1 MMKYLKVFTDFASSL
16 EPLGDAECGRLF
28 KAMLEYARTGQEP
41 DFRGNERFIWPTAK
55 QSIDR
60 DSETYRRKVDAAL
73 KATEK
78 RYRTQMYDNV
88 QKETSTCDNAQDKD
102 KDKDKDDAR
111 TRAGSSKGR
120 EAPRAEDSAKRYRK
134 PEACDPPQGEGA
146 GRSKGREAPSREDMQ
161 GHSVH
166 GTWPECSSQRLELHG
181 PNKIRDAQPLKPS
194 AAAKPAT
201 QSGAGRSKGREAPRA
216 EDTPRADCPR
226 NVASLFRPKAGIAR
240 PEQVRGAQPFKR
252 YRKPEACDPPQG
264 EGAGRNKGREA
275 PRAKDSGITAPLLS
289 EEEADRLG
297 TEYTRNMQT
306 LLAALEDVG
315 MKPTARNEQAAEA
328 LMAQYGT
335 EKVLAA
341 IDTAAE
347 HDNRGGVSW
356 AYLRRIL
363 EDGPRQSA
371 AGKPAATRTI
381 RECCVVDGQEV
392 WTERVVRAQ

>member
-88 QKETSTCDNAQDKD
+88 QKETSTCDNAQDND
-102 KDKDKDDAR
+102 KDKNNAR

-120 EAPRAEDSAKRYRK
+120 EAPRAEDSVKRYRK

-146 GRSKGREAPSREDMQ
+146 GRSKGREAP
-161 GHSVH
+161 
-166 GTWPECSSQRLELHG
+166 
-181 PNKIRDAQPLKPS
+181 RD
-194 AAAKPAT
+194 
-201 QSGAGRSKGREAPRA
+201 E
-216 EDTPRADCPR
+216 
-226 NVASLFRPKAGIAR
+226 
-240 PEQVRGAQPFKR
+240 
-252 YRKPEACDPPQG
+252 
-264 EGAGRNKGREA
+264 
-275 PRAKDSGITAPLLS
+275 DSGITAPLLS

-297 TEYTRNMQT
+297 AEYTRNMQT

>member
-1 MMKYLKVFTDFASSL
+1 
-16 EPLGDAECGRLF
+16 
-28 KAMLEYARTGQEP
+28 MLEYARTGQEP

-102 KDKDKDDAR
+102 KDKDDAR
-111 TRAGSSKGR
+111 TRAGS
-120 EAPRAEDSAKRYRK
+120 
-134 PEACDPPQGEGA
+134 
-146 GRSKGREAPSREDMQ
+146 SKGREAPSREDMQ

-216 EDTPRADCPR
+216 EDSA
-226 NVASLFRPKAGIAR
+226 
-240 PEQVRGAQPFKR
+240 KR

-264 EGAGRNKGREA
+264 EGAGRSKGREA
-275 PRAKDSGITAPLLS
+275 PRDEDSGITAPLLN

-356 AYLRRIL
+356 
-363 EDGPRQSA
+363 G
-371 AGKPAATRTI
+371 
-381 RECCVVDGQEV
+381 
-392 WTERVVRAQ
+392 

>member
-1 MMKYLKVFTDFASSL
+1 MKYLKVFTDFASSL

-102 KDKDKDDAR
+102 KDKDDAR
-111 TRAGSSKGR
+111 TRAGS
-120 EAPRAEDSAKRYRK
+120 
-134 PEACDPPQGEGA
+134 
-146 GRSKGREAPSREDMQ
+146 SKGREAPSREDMQ

-201 QSGAGRSKGREAPRA
+201 QSGAGRNKGREAPRA
-216 EDTPRADCPR
+216 EDSA
-226 NVASLFRPKAGIAR
+226 
-240 PEQVRGAQPFKR
+240 KR

-264 EGAGRNKGREA
+264 EGAGRSKGREA
-275 PRAKDSGITAPLLS
+275 PRAEDSGITAPLLN

-297 TEYTRNMQT
+297 AEYTRNMQT

>member
-1 MMKYLKVFTDFASSL
+1 MKYLKVFTDFASSL

-102 KDKDKDDAR
+102 KDKDKDKDDAR

-120 EAPRAEDSAKRYRK
+120 EAPRAEDT
-134 PEACDPPQGEGA
+134 
-146 GRSKGREAPSREDMQ
+146 
-161 GHSVH
+161 V
-166 GTWPECSSQRLELHG
+166 
-181 PNKIRDAQPLKPS
+181 
-194 AAAKPAT
+194 
-201 QSGAGRSKGREAPRA
+201 
-216 EDTPRADCPR
+216 
-226 NVASLFRPKAGIAR
+226 
-240 PEQVRGAQPFKR
+240 KR

-275 PRAKDSGITAPLLS
+275 PRAEDSGITAPLLS

-297 TEYTRNMQT
+297 AEYTRNMQT

>member
-120 EAPRAEDSAKRYRK
+120 EAP
-134 PEACDPPQGEGA
+134 
-146 GRSKGREAPSREDMQ
+146 SREDMQ

-216 EDTPRADCPR
+216 ED
-226 NVASLFRPKAGIAR
+226 
-240 PEQVRGAQPFKR
+240 GAKR

-275 PRAKDSGITAPLLS
+275 PRAEDSGITAPLLN

-297 TEYTRNMQT
+297 AEYTRNMQT

>member
-78 RYRTQMYDNV
+78 RYRTQTYDNV
-88 QKETSTCDNAQDKD
+88 QKETSTCDNAQDNDNDND
-102 KDKDKDDAR
+102 KNNAR

-120 EAPRAEDSAKRYRK
+120 EAPRAEDTVKRYRK

-146 GRSKGREAPSREDMQ
+146 GRSKGREAP
-161 GHSVH
+161 
-166 GTWPECSSQRLELHG
+166 
-181 PNKIRDAQPLKPS
+181 
-194 AAAKPAT
+194 
-201 QSGAGRSKGREAPRA
+201 RA
-216 EDTPRADCPR
+216 E
-226 NVASLFRPKAGIAR
+226 
-240 PEQVRGAQPFKR
+240 
-252 YRKPEACDPPQG
+252 
-264 EGAGRNKGREA
+264 
-275 PRAKDSGITAPLLS
+275 DSGITAPLLS

-297 TEYTRNMQT
+297 AEYTRNMQT

-347 HDNRGGVSW
+347 HDNRGGVNW

-371 AGKPAATRTI
+371 AEKPAATRTI

-392 WTERVVRAQ
+392 WTERVVRAK

>member
-1 MMKYLKVFTDFASSL
+1 M
-16 EPLGDAECGRLF
+16 
-28 KAMLEYARTGQEP
+28 
-41 DFRGNERFIWPTAK
+41 
-55 QSIDR
+55 
-60 DSETYRRKVDAAL
+60 
-73 KATEK
+73 
-78 RYRTQMYDNV
+78 
-88 QKETSTCDNAQDKD
+88 
-102 KDKDKDDAR
+102 
-111 TRAGSSKGR
+111 
-120 EAPRAEDSAKRYRK
+120 
-134 PEACDPPQGEGA
+134 
-146 GRSKGREAPSREDMQ
+146 
-161 GHSVH
+161 
-166 GTWPECSSQRLELHG
+166 HG

-216 EDTPRADCPR
+216 ED
-226 NVASLFRPKAGIAR
+226 
-240 PEQVRGAQPFKR
+240 GAKR

-264 EGAGRNKGREA
+264 EGAGRSKGREA
-275 PRAKDSGITAPLLS
+275 PSYEQVPEGQPNGKAHDSPQFLS

>member
-102 KDKDKDDAR
+102 KDKDDAR

-120 EAPRAEDSAKRYRK
+120 EAPRAEDTVKRYRK

-146 GRSKGREAPSREDMQ
+146 GRS
-161 GHSVH
+161 
-166 GTWPECSSQRLELHG
+166 
-181 PNKIRDAQPLKPS
+181 
-194 AAAKPAT
+194 
-201 QSGAGRSKGREAPRA
+201 
-216 EDTPRADCPR
+216 
-226 NVASLFRPKAGIAR
+226 
-240 PEQVRGAQPFKR
+240 
-252 YRKPEACDPPQG
+252 
-264 EGAGRNKGREA
+264 KGREA

-297 TEYTRNMQT
+297 AEYTRNMQT

-371 AGKPAATRTI
+371 AEKPAATRTI

>member
-102 KDKDKDDAR
+102 KDKDDAR

-120 EAPRAEDSAKRYRK
+120 EAPRAED
-134 PEACDPPQGEGA
+134 GA
-146 GRSKGREAPSREDMQ
+146 
-161 GHSVH
+161 
-166 GTWPECSSQRLELHG
+166 
-181 PNKIRDAQPLKPS
+181 
-194 AAAKPAT
+194 
-201 QSGAGRSKGREAPRA
+201 
-216 EDTPRADCPR
+216 
-226 NVASLFRPKAGIAR
+226 
-240 PEQVRGAQPFKR
+240 KR

-275 PRAKDSGITAPLLS
+275 PRAEDSGITAPLLS
-289 EEEADRLG
+289 EGEADRLG
-297 TEYTRNMQT
+297 AEYTRNMQT

>member
-78 RYRTQMYDNV
+78 RYRTQTYDNV
-88 QKETSTCDNAQDKD
+88 QKETSTCDNAQDNDNDNDND
-102 KDKDKDDAR
+102 KNNAR

-120 EAPRAEDSAKRYRK
+120 EAPRAEDTVKRYRK

-146 GRSKGREAPSREDMQ
+146 GRSKGREAP
-161 GHSVH
+161 
-166 GTWPECSSQRLELHG
+166 
-181 PNKIRDAQPLKPS
+181 
-194 AAAKPAT
+194 
-201 QSGAGRSKGREAPRA
+201 RA
-216 EDTPRADCPR
+216 E
-226 NVASLFRPKAGIAR
+226 
-240 PEQVRGAQPFKR
+240 
-252 YRKPEACDPPQG
+252 
-264 EGAGRNKGREA
+264 
-275 PRAKDSGITAPLLS
+275 DSGITAPLLS

-297 TEYTRNMQT
+297 AEYTRNMQT

-371 AGKPAATRTI
+371 AEKPAATRTI

>member
-1 MMKYLKVFTDFASSL
+1 MKYLKVFTDFASSL

-88 QKETSTCDNAQDKD
+88 QKETSTCDNAQDND
-102 KDKDKDDAR
+102 KDKNNAR

-120 EAPRAEDSAKRYRK
+120 EAPRAED
-134 PEACDPPQGEGA
+134 GA
-146 GRSKGREAPSREDMQ
+146 
-161 GHSVH
+161 
-166 GTWPECSSQRLELHG
+166 
-181 PNKIRDAQPLKPS
+181 
-194 AAAKPAT
+194 
-201 QSGAGRSKGREAPRA
+201 
-216 EDTPRADCPR
+216 
-226 NVASLFRPKAGIAR
+226 
-240 PEQVRGAQPFKR
+240 KR

-275 PRAKDSGITAPLLS
+275 PRAEDSGITAPLLS

-297 TEYTRNMQT
+297 AEYTRNMQT

-328 LMAQYGT
+328 LMAQYGP

>member
-1 MMKYLKVFTDFASSL
+1 MKYLKVFTDFASSL

-88 QKETSTCDNAQDKD
+88 QKETSTCDNAQDND
-102 KDKDKDDAR
+102 KDKNNAR

-120 EAPRAEDSAKRYRK
+120 EAPRAED
-134 PEACDPPQGEGA
+134 GA
-146 GRSKGREAPSREDMQ
+146 
-161 GHSVH
+161 
-166 GTWPECSSQRLELHG
+166 
-181 PNKIRDAQPLKPS
+181 
-194 AAAKPAT
+194 
-201 QSGAGRSKGREAPRA
+201 
-216 EDTPRADCPR
+216 
-226 NVASLFRPKAGIAR
+226 
-240 PEQVRGAQPFKR
+240 KR

-275 PRAKDSGITAPLLS
+275 PRAEDSGITAPLLS

>member
-120 EAPRAEDSAKRYRK
+120 EAPRAEDTVKRYRK

-146 GRSKGREAPSREDMQ
+146 GRSKGREAP
-161 GHSVH
+161 
-166 GTWPECSSQRLELHG
+166 
-181 PNKIRDAQPLKPS
+181 RD
-194 AAAKPAT
+194 
-201 QSGAGRSKGREAPRA
+201 E
-216 EDTPRADCPR
+216 
-226 NVASLFRPKAGIAR
+226 
-240 PEQVRGAQPFKR
+240 
-252 YRKPEACDPPQG
+252 
-264 EGAGRNKGREA
+264 
-275 PRAKDSGITAPLLS
+275 DSGITAPLLN

>member
-1 MMKYLKVFTDFASSL
+1 MKYLKVFTDFASSL

-88 QKETSTCDNAQDKD
+88 QKETSTCDNAQDND
-102 KDKDKDDAR
+102 KDKDKDNAR

-120 EAPRAEDSAKRYRK
+120 EAPRTEDTVKRYRK

-146 GRSKGREAPSREDMQ
+146 GRNKGREAPSREDMQ

-216 EDTPRADCPR
+216 EDTPRA
-226 NVASLFRPKAGIAR
+226 
-240 PEQVRGAQPFKR
+240 E
-252 YRKPEACDPPQG
+252 
-264 EGAGRNKGREA
+264 
-275 PRAKDSGITAPLLS
+275 DSGITAPLLS
-289 EEEADRLG
+289 EEEADRLSA
-297 TEYTRNMQT
+297 EYTRNMQT

>member
-120 EAPRAEDSAKRYRK
+120 EAPRAEDTVKRYRK

-146 GRSKGREAPSREDMQ
+146 GRSKGREAP
-161 GHSVH
+161 
-166 GTWPECSSQRLELHG
+166 
-181 PNKIRDAQPLKPS
+181 RD
-194 AAAKPAT
+194 
-201 QSGAGRSKGREAPRA
+201 E
-216 EDTPRADCPR
+216 
-226 NVASLFRPKAGIAR
+226 
-240 PEQVRGAQPFKR
+240 
-252 YRKPEACDPPQG
+252 
-264 EGAGRNKGREA
+264 
-275 PRAKDSGITAPLLS
+275 DSGITSPLLN

>member
-1 MMKYLKVFTDFASSL
+1 MKYLKVFTDFASSL

-102 KDKDKDDAR
+102 KDKDKDKDDAR

-120 EAPRAEDSAKRYRK
+120 EAPRAE
-134 PEACDPPQGEGA
+134 
-146 GRSKGREAPSREDMQ
+146 
-161 GHSVH
+161 
-166 GTWPECSSQRLELHG
+166 
-181 PNKIRDAQPLKPS
+181 
-194 AAAKPAT
+194 
-201 QSGAGRSKGREAPRA
+201 
-216 EDTPRADCPR
+216 
-226 NVASLFRPKAGIAR
+226 
-240 PEQVRGAQPFKR
+240 
-252 YRKPEACDPPQG
+252 
-264 EGAGRNKGREA
+264 
-275 PRAKDSGITAPLLS
+275 DSGITAPLLS

>member
-1 MMKYLKVFTDFASSL
+1 M
-16 EPLGDAECGRLF
+16 
-28 KAMLEYARTGQEP
+28 
-41 DFRGNERFIWPTAK
+41 
-55 QSIDR
+55 
-60 DSETYRRKVDAAL
+60 
-73 KATEK
+73 
-78 RYRTQMYDNV
+78 
-88 QKETSTCDNAQDKD
+88 
-102 KDKDKDDAR
+102 
-111 TRAGSSKGR
+111 
-120 EAPRAEDSAKRYRK
+120 KRYRK

-146 GRSKGREAPSREDMQ
+146 GRS
-161 GHSVH
+161 
-166 GTWPECSSQRLELHG
+166 
-181 PNKIRDAQPLKPS
+181 
-194 AAAKPAT
+194 
-201 QSGAGRSKGREAPRA
+201 
-216 EDTPRADCPR
+216 
-226 NVASLFRPKAGIAR
+226 
-240 PEQVRGAQPFKR
+240 
-252 YRKPEACDPPQG
+252 
-264 EGAGRNKGREA
+264 KGREA

-315 MKPTARNEQAAEA
+315 MKPTARNEQEAEA
-328 LMAQYGT
+328 LMALYGT

>member
-146 GRSKGREAPSREDMQ
+146 GRSKGREAP
-161 GHSVH
+161 
-166 GTWPECSSQRLELHG
+166 
-181 PNKIRDAQPLKPS
+181 
-194 AAAKPAT
+194 
-201 QSGAGRSKGREAPRA
+201 RA
-216 EDTPRADCPR
+216 E
-226 NVASLFRPKAGIAR
+226 
-240 PEQVRGAQPFKR
+240 
-252 YRKPEACDPPQG
+252 
-264 EGAGRNKGREA
+264 
-275 PRAKDSGITAPLLS
+275 DSGITAPLLN

-297 TEYTRNMQT
+297 AEYTRNMQT

>member
-1 MMKYLKVFTDFASSL
+1 MKYLKVFTDFASSL

-102 KDKDKDDAR
+102 KDKDDAR
-111 TRAGSSKGR
+111 TRAGS
-120 EAPRAEDSAKRYRK
+120 
-134 PEACDPPQGEGA
+134 
-146 GRSKGREAPSREDMQ
+146 SKGREAPSREDMQ

-216 EDTPRADCPR
+216 ED
-226 NVASLFRPKAGIAR
+226 
-240 PEQVRGAQPFKR
+240 GAKR

-275 PRAKDSGITAPLLS
+275 PRAEDSGITAPLLS
-289 EEEADRLG
+289 EEKADRLG
-297 TEYTRNMQT
+297 AEYTRNMQT

>member
-1 MMKYLKVFTDFASSL
+1 MKYLKVFTDFASSL

-78 RYRTQMYDNV
+78 RYRTQTYDNV
-88 QKETSTCDNAQDKD
+88 QKETSTCDNAQDND
-102 KDKDKDDAR
+102 KDKNNAR

-120 EAPRAEDSAKRYRK
+120 EAPRAEDTVKRYRK

-146 GRSKGREAPSREDMQ
+146 GRSKGREAP
-161 GHSVH
+161 
-166 GTWPECSSQRLELHG
+166 
-181 PNKIRDAQPLKPS
+181 
-194 AAAKPAT
+194 
-201 QSGAGRSKGREAPRA
+201 RA
-216 EDTPRADCPR
+216 E
-226 NVASLFRPKAGIAR
+226 
-240 PEQVRGAQPFKR
+240 
-252 YRKPEACDPPQG
+252 
-264 EGAGRNKGREA
+264 
-275 PRAKDSGITAPLLS
+275 DSGITAPLLS

-297 TEYTRNMQT
+297 AEYTRNMQT

-371 AGKPAATRTI
+371 AEKPAATRTI

>member
-1 MMKYLKVFTDFASSL
+1 MKYLKVFTDFAPSL

-102 KDKDKDDAR
+102 KDKDDAR
-111 TRAGSSKGR
+111 TR
-120 EAPRAEDSAKRYRK
+120 
-134 PEACDPPQGEGA
+134 
-146 GRSKGREAPSREDMQ
+146 
-161 GHSVH
+161 
-166 GTWPECSSQRLELHG
+166 
-181 PNKIRDAQPLKPS
+181 
-194 AAAKPAT
+194 
-201 QSGAGRSKGREAPRA
+201 AGRSKGREAPRA
-216 EDTPRADCPR
+216 ED
-226 NVASLFRPKAGIAR
+226 
-240 PEQVRGAQPFKR
+240 GAKR

-275 PRAKDSGITAPLLS
+275 PRAEDSGITAPLLS

-297 TEYTRNMQT
+297 AEYTRNMQT

-315 MKPTARNEQAAEA
+315 MKPTARNEQAAEE
-328 LMAQYGT
+328 LMAQYGL

>member
-1 MMKYLKVFTDFASSL
+1 MKYLKVFTDFASSL

-102 KDKDKDDAR
+102 KDKDKDKDDAR
-111 TRAGSSKGR
+111 TRAGS
-120 EAPRAEDSAKRYRK
+120 
-134 PEACDPPQGEGA
+134 
-146 GRSKGREAPSREDMQ
+146 SKGREAPSREDMQ

-216 EDTPRADCPR
+216 E
-226 NVASLFRPKAGIAR
+226 N
-240 PEQVRGAQPFKR
+240 GAKR

-275 PRAKDSGITAPLLS
+275 PRAEDSGITAPLLS

-297 TEYTRNMQT
+297 AEYTRNMQT

-371 AGKPAATRTI
+371 AGKPAAPRTI

>member
-1 MMKYLKVFTDFASSL
+1 MKYLKVFTDFASSL

-102 KDKDKDDAR
+102 KDKDDAR
-111 TRAGSSKGR
+111 TRAGS
-120 EAPRAEDSAKRYRK
+120 
-134 PEACDPPQGEGA
+134 
-146 GRSKGREAPSREDMQ
+146 SKGREAPSREDMQ

-216 EDTPRADCPR
+216 EDSA
-226 NVASLFRPKAGIAR
+226 
-240 PEQVRGAQPFKR
+240 KR

-264 EGAGRNKGREA
+264 EGAGRSKGREA
-275 PRAKDSGITAPLLS
+275 PRDEDSGITAPLLN

>member
-1 MMKYLKVFTDFASSL
+1 MKYLKVFTDFASSL

-120 EAPRAEDSAKRYRK
+120 EAPRAEDT
-134 PEACDPPQGEGA
+134 
-146 GRSKGREAPSREDMQ
+146 
-161 GHSVH
+161 V
-166 GTWPECSSQRLELHG
+166 
-181 PNKIRDAQPLKPS
+181 
-194 AAAKPAT
+194 
-201 QSGAGRSKGREAPRA
+201 
-216 EDTPRADCPR
+216 
-226 NVASLFRPKAGIAR
+226 
-240 PEQVRGAQPFKR
+240 KR

-275 PRAKDSGITAPLLS
+275 PRAEDTPRAEDSGIIAPLLS

-297 TEYTRNMQT
+297 AEYTRNMQT
-306 LLAALEDVG
+306 LLAALEDIG
-315 MKPTARNEQAAEA
+315 MKSTARNEQAAEA
-328 LMAQYGT
+328 LMAQYGL
-335 EKVLAA
+335 EKLLAA

>member
-1 MMKYLKVFTDFASSL
+1 MKYLKVFTDFASSL

-120 EAPRAEDSAKRYRK
+120 EAPRAEDTVKRYRK

-146 GRSKGREAPSREDMQ
+146 GRSKGREAP
-161 GHSVH
+161 
-166 GTWPECSSQRLELHG
+166 
-181 PNKIRDAQPLKPS
+181 RD
-194 AAAKPAT
+194 
-201 QSGAGRSKGREAPRA
+201 E
-216 EDTPRADCPR
+216 
-226 NVASLFRPKAGIAR
+226 
-240 PEQVRGAQPFKR
+240 
-252 YRKPEACDPPQG
+252 
-264 EGAGRNKGREA
+264 
-275 PRAKDSGITAPLLS
+275 DSGITAPLLN

-315 MKPTARNEQAAEA
+315 MKPTARNEQEAEA

>member
-1 MMKYLKVFTDFASSL
+1 MKYLKVFTDFASSL

-120 EAPRAEDSAKRYRK
+120 EAPRAEDTVKRYRK

-146 GRSKGREAPSREDMQ
+146 GRSKGREAP
-161 GHSVH
+161 
-166 GTWPECSSQRLELHG
+166 
-181 PNKIRDAQPLKPS
+181 RD
-194 AAAKPAT
+194 
-201 QSGAGRSKGREAPRA
+201 E
-216 EDTPRADCPR
+216 
-226 NVASLFRPKAGIAR
+226 
-240 PEQVRGAQPFKR
+240 
-252 YRKPEACDPPQG
+252 
-264 EGAGRNKGREA
+264 
-275 PRAKDSGITAPLLS
+275 DSGITAPLLN

>member
-1 MMKYLKVFTDFASSL
+1 MKYLKVFTDFASSL

-111 TRAGSSKGR
+111 TRAGSNKGR
-120 EAPRAEDSAKRYRK
+120 EAPRAEDTVKRYRK

-146 GRSKGREAPSREDMQ
+146 GRSKGREAP
-161 GHSVH
+161 
-166 GTWPECSSQRLELHG
+166 
-181 PNKIRDAQPLKPS
+181 RD
-194 AAAKPAT
+194 
-201 QSGAGRSKGREAPRA
+201 E
-216 EDTPRADCPR
+216 
-226 NVASLFRPKAGIAR
+226 
-240 PEQVRGAQPFKR
+240 
-252 YRKPEACDPPQG
+252 
-264 EGAGRNKGREA
+264 
-275 PRAKDSGITAPLLS
+275 DSGITAPLLN

>member
-1 MMKYLKVFTDFASSL
+1 MKYLKVFTDFASSL

-102 KDKDKDDAR
+102 KDKDDAR

-120 EAPRAEDSAKRYRK
+120 EAPRAED
-134 PEACDPPQGEGA
+134 GA
-146 GRSKGREAPSREDMQ
+146 
-161 GHSVH
+161 
-166 GTWPECSSQRLELHG
+166 
-181 PNKIRDAQPLKPS
+181 
-194 AAAKPAT
+194 
-201 QSGAGRSKGREAPRA
+201 
-216 EDTPRADCPR
+216 
-226 NVASLFRPKAGIAR
+226 
-240 PEQVRGAQPFKR
+240 KR

-275 PRAKDSGITAPLLS
+275 PRAEDSGITAPLLN

-335 EKVLAA
+335 EKLLAA